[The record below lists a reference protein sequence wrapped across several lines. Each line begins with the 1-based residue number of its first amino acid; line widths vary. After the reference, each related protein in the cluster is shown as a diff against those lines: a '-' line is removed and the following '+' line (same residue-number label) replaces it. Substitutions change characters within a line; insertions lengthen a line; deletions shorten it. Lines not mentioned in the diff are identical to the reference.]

1 MKRLLLILGM
11 VSVLTAQ
18 TATIKNSIIGY
29 TTINEKHDPEG
40 SDDRNGDEYESTIS
54 FFIWSNSDIA
64 SVESTDESLFNI
76 FHSV

>member
-54 FFIWSNSDIA
+54 FEVAAPRTRGSGTSFPRP
-64 SVESTDESLFNI
+64 
-76 FHSV
+76 